1 MNSTSRPPG
10 GVTINVDLGS
20 LYVYV
25 IGMDNPFLCFEVPIA
40 CVLVM
45 DSDGRADEPMLSLA
59 AKSGLVW
66 DEVQRQHGRQ
76 RRDTK
81 LVLRIRRVYREINVG
96 LSKALDCQM
105 K

>member
-59 AKSGLVW
+59 VLVCGFTDCNFKSSCFSLFHEVW
-66 DEVQRQHGRQ
+66 QSGSP
-76 RRDTK
+76 
-81 LVLRIRRVYREINVG
+81 LRSAVTH
-96 LSKALDCQM
+96 AD
-105 K
+105 